1 MKEVKVAIPQAVH
14 QQLIGRNGRLIR
26 AICAECNNVSVH
38 FPPHDVKSDDV
49 VIRGAAKDI
58 ESAKKQLLEL
68 AKEKVLVLV
77 QSASMSA
84 CF

>member
-1 MKEVKVAIPQAVH
+1 MAIPQAVH